1 MISRGTSLALPLEG
15 VIDFVAERA
24 RLEKGL
30 AAEQKEIFKIDAK
43 LGNADFLRRAPEDVI
58 EENQDRREQAVAR
71 LEKMTAALKLLG

>member
-1 MISRGTSLALPLEG
+1 MALPLEG
-15 VIDFVAERA
+15 VIDFAAERA

-58 EENQDRREQAVAR
+58 EENQYRREQAVAR